1 MLYDSYYKKISRVLD
16 FCRKVFKHIV
26 LISIIIALIIISIVA
41 ILATKGIVFDD
52 KNVKDNFEISYG
64 DALPLKASALFSN
77 VRYEYSLDDGA
88 TWSENMPIV
97 PGEYSVR
104 AVANT
109 SFGGERYGKVYSF
122 VLKAKSIEV
131 FVGDSSVIYGELPE
145 VKSNELS
152 YGDKITCDKVVYE
165 DIAAVDARVMP
176 DKDSVKIFR
185 VDGTDVTTSYDIE
198 AVTTDIK
205 INPRK
210 IGFTVSGEEMVY
222 NNVRLTYS
230 GYEISSGTLA
240 EGDTEQAVI
249 DTKPLSE
256 VGITEVGEFRC
267 TPDFCIVTSEGVDV
281 TEHYE
286 ISTKVGTLKVVERSI
301 VVKTGSA
308 EKVYDD
314 TELFCEDY
322 EILGGQGLVEG
333 HSLSC
338 ESHLSIIN
346 ADEKPNELKFRIL
359 DASGTVKTQNYSVFY
374 EKGTL
379 KITPCPIIVNTADR
393 EWMYDNTEHYDDVPQ
408 IGGFCPNHGVK
419 LELPSIIN
427 AGEKDNAIKI
437 LSVQNAEGK
446 DVFAN
451 YNIIYGTM
459 GKLKITPRPITI
471 SYGTTVGTYNGEYRY
486 NDKYII
492 SENEG
497 YGLADGD
504 TINFTF
510 PKFLVAGEHENKP
523 TNAEVISIRNGEE
536 YKFELDGNNYT
547 LTEIP
552 GTITI
557 QKRPLQVKPIDK
569 NKEYDGTE
577 LVPDGYQIVGG
588 SIPTSPTSQ
597 FEHIVSVIY
606 AGSMTDVRID
616 EYGDV
621 VSIESSIDSITI
633 KRKDSKGEID
643 VTESFDIAK
652 EPGTLCVNKRQITV
666 TSGSATKVYDGTEL
680 TCHEYTVGD
689 PGLVSGHNIYVSF
702 TGTITNPG
710 PAADNTFT
718 VNEIRDASQKDVTK
732 NYDVKCVY
740 GKLTVTNEIKVWLS
754 CSDGEAWGSNGRT
767 KVYDGNP
774 FNISCTVKAEDG
786 SVLTGYTVEL
796 PTIVNV
802 SDSKTVSKDNI
813 TIKYGGNELDKNKLD
828 ISFTG
833 ITRYQITQREITLKP
848 NYAEK
853 VYDGTPL
860 SASGYTVTSGEL
872 VVGHNLTASCNATET
887 NVTDVGEYTISVT
900 DIKITDR
907 NNQSVTS
914 NYRVLAGN
922 GTLKI
927 TPRPL
932 TVVLKKN
939 NVSYTYDAQPH
950 TLEIGT
956 DYSLSN
962 GENEGLVEG
971 ESIAFT
977 SLTNVGRFTVSNAD
991 KSAITITNGKINNYN
1006 IKVEGN
1012 LTFAI
1017 TERQITVTLNNTT
1030 TSKEYDGTALAFD
1043 YSVSNLVPEHSIRL
1057 REVINFTDGEQT
1069 LTVNDISFTPSDV
1082 KENYEIKF
1090 SETFKYEIKPRPLR
1104 ITLSCDDGE
1113 SDLWNEN
1120 LRTKTYDGKAFE
1132 IYSDPPDSFLLDNGY
1147 TVELPEIIN
1156 VTDLKEL
1163 SANDIIIKN
1172 SSRSVVDNNNFEMDI
1187 RGVTQYQI
1195 TPRPLTVVLKENN
1208 VSYTY
1213 DAQPHTLEIGTDYSL
1228 SNGENEGLVEGESI
1242 AFTSL
1247 TDVGTFTVSN
1257 NNKSAITITNGNI
1270 NNYDI
1275 TVEGNL
1281 TFAVT
1286 KRQITVT
1293 LNNTTTSKVYD
1304 GTQLA
1309 FECSVTNLVPGHRI
1323 RLREVIDVTDGEQT
1337 LTVNDIE
1344 DIISVTTNNSVKEN
1358 YEIEFSDTFKYA
1370 ITKRPIT
1377 VTSGSATKVYDGTP
1391 LTCDERTVGG
1401 SGLVNGHTID
1411 LSFTGTITD
1420 KGTAVNTFS
1429 VNRIND
1435 ASQNDV
1441 TQNYEVKEIIYGTLT
1456 VNERNI
1462 TLTTGSAEKPYN
1474 GTPLTKES
1482 LEVAEGSENKL
1493 VADHIIIIN
1502 DSAISDW
1509 ITGSQTAVGWSY
1521 NTYTSGLNSRV
1532 EILDGNGN
1540 NVTDNYNIVSIQRG
1554 RLTVTE
1560 PEEEVEPI
1568 TIQIYLSPSTKYYD
1582 GTALELLDY
1591 SEDTYFILNPG
1602 DLGGKRFTLIE
1613 KNYYDPILSSVDAY
1627 TEEELFTVKRLNEN
1641 ELWKNYFDIYIGE
1654 SETQNYRIE
1663 IVDLKGNADSDM
1675 VVWGIFKNEIELTSA
1690 SVTDHYKEGEVLSNS
1705 TVELTKGPL
1714 VEGHTLTAKA
1724 TGELSSVGEVKN
1736 TIDRSS
1742 VKILDSLGND
1752 VTSNYAITYVEGT
1765 LKYLEQG

>member
-26 LISIIIALIIISIVA
+26 LISIIIALIIISVIA
-41 ILATKGIVFDD
+41 LLATKGIVFDD
-52 KNVKDNFEISYG
+52 KNAEDNFEISYG
-64 DALPLKASALFSN
+64 EGLPLNASAMLSK
-77 VRYEYSLDDGA
+77 VRYEYSSDDGA
-88 TWSENMPIV
+88 TWSEDMPIV

-308 EKVYDD
+308 EKVYDE

-322 EILGGQGLVEG
+322 EIMGGQGLVEG

-379 KITPCPIIVNTADR
+379 KITPRPITVNTADR
-393 EWMYDNTEHYDDVPQ
+393 EWMYDNTEHYDDAPQ
-408 IGGFCPNHGVK
+408 ISGFCPNHSVK

-437 LSVQNAEGK
+437 LSIQNAEGK

-451 YNIIYGTM
+451 YNIIYEKM

-486 NDKYII
+486 NDTYKI

-504 TINFTF
+504 TIDFMF
-510 PKFLVAGEHENKP
+510 PQFLVAGEHENKP

-536 YKFELDGNNYT
+536 YTFELDGNNYT

-557 QKRPLQVKPIDK
+557 QKRPLKVKPINKDK
-569 NKEYDGTE
+569 VYDGE
-577 LVPDGYQIVGG
+577 ALVPDGYQIVNG
-588 SIPTSPTSQ
+588 SIPTSSWNSTSQ
-597 FEHIVSVIY
+597 FEHSVSVTY
-606 AGSMTDVRID
+606 SGSITDVGT
-616 EYGDV
+616 EA
-621 VSIESSIDSITI
+621 SSIDSISI
-633 KRKDSKGEID
+633 IRKDSEGEID
-643 VTESFDIAK
+643 VTDSFCGFDSSDIEK
-652 EPGTLCVNKRQITV
+652 ENGTLRVDTRPITV
-666 TSGSATKVYDGTEL
+666 TSKSATKVYDGTPL
-680 TCHEYTVGD
+680 TCHEYTVGGR
-689 PGLVSGHNIYVSF
+689 GLVSGHTIDVSF
-702 TGTITNPG
+702 AGTITDPG
-710 PAADNTFT
+710 TADNTFT
-718 VNEIRDASQKDVTK
+718 VNGIKDASQNVVTQ
-732 NYDVKCVY
+732 NYDVTQVD
-740 GKLTVTNEIKVWLS
+740 GTLTVTNEIVVDLS

-774 FNISCTVKAEDG
+774 FNISCTVKTEDG
-786 SVLTGYTVEL
+786 SALTDYTVEL
-796 PTIVNV
+796 PAIVNV
-802 SDSKTVSKDNI
+802 SDSKTLSTDNI
-813 TIKYGGNELDKNKLD
+813 TIKYGENELDKSKLD
-828 ISFTG
+828 ISVTG
-833 ITRYQITQREITLKP
+833 ITRYQITQREITLTP
-848 NYAEK
+848 NDVEK

-860 SASGYTVTSGEL
+860 SASGYRITSGAL
-872 VVGHNLTASCNATET
+872 LDGHNLTASCNATG
-887 NVTDVGEYTISVT
+887 TDVGEYTISVT

-907 NNQSVTS
+907 DNKSVTS
-914 NYRVLAGN
+914 NYRVIAES
-922 GTLKI
+922 GTLTIK
-927 TPRPL
+927 PRPL
-932 TVVLKKN
+932 TVELKKN

-950 TLEIGT
+950 TLISET
-956 DYSLSN
+956 HYSLSN
-962 GENEGLVEG
+962 GANEGLVG
-971 ESIAFT
+971 DDSISFT
-977 SLTNVGRFTVSNAD
+977 SLTEVGSFTVSNND
-991 KSAITITNGKINNYN
+991 KSAITINNGNINNYD
-1006 IKVEGN
+1006 IKVNGELMFAVIKREITVN
-1012 LTFAI
+1012 LT
-1017 TERQITVTLNNTT
+1017 NTY
-1030 TSKEYDGTALAFD
+1030 TSKIYDGTPFEFT
-1043 YSVSNLVPEHSIRL
+1043 YSVSNIVSGHSITL
-1057 REVINFTDGEQT
+1057 PEVIYFTNGEKT
-1069 LTVNDISFTPSDV
+1069 LTVDDISFTPSAV
-1082 KENYEIKF
+1082 KQNYDITLKGNLNYQIE
-1090 SETFKYEIKPRPLR
+1090 PRPLR
-1104 ITLSCDDGE
+1104 ITLSCVDGE

-1120 LRTKTYDGKAFE
+1120 LRTKTYDGKPFE
-1132 IYSDPPDSFLLDNGY
+1132 INIVSPDSFLLDNGY

-1156 VTDLKEL
+1156 VSDSKTV
-1163 SANDIIIKN
+1163 SADDIILKN
-1172 SSRSVVDNNNFEMDI
+1172 RSGSVVDNNNFEMDI

-1195 TPRPLTVVLKENN
+1195 TPLSIEVKTEGASQIYDGNSLTNTN
-1208 VSYTY
+1208 F
-1213 DAQPHTLEIGTDYSL
+1213 EIKSGSL
-1228 SNGENEGLVEGESI
+1228 AEGHSI
-1242 AFTSL
+1242 VITGSQ
-1247 TDVGTFTVSN
+1247 TDVGTSQNTFKIVDQTGAEVQS
-1257 NNKSAITITNGNI
+1257 GNYNI
-1270 NNYDI
+1270 SKTLGTLEI
-1275 TVEGNL
+1275 
-1281 TFAVT
+1281 T

-1293 LNNTTTSKVYD
+1293 LNNTATSKVYD
-1304 GTQLA
+1304 GNKFA
-1309 FECSVTNLVPGHRI
+1309 FNYSVSNIVSGHSITLPEVKNYTNGRK
-1323 RLREVIDVTDGEQT
+1323 T
-1337 LTVNDIE
+1337 LTVGDISFTPS
-1344 DIISVTTNNSVKEN
+1344 DVKQN
-1358 YEIEFSDTFKYA
+1358 YEITLSGNLYYQID
-1370 ITKRPIT
+1370 RCPIT
-1377 VTSGSATKVYDGTP
+1377 VTSKNATKDYDGKP
-1391 LTCDERTVGG
+1391 LECHEAYASKHGSYSLLTNVGE
-1401 SGLVNGHTID
+1401 LVID
-1411 LSFTGTITD
+1411 CNYTGTQTNAGTSYNIFTFISITD
-1420 KGTAVNTFS
+1420 KNG
-1429 VNRIND
+1429 ND
-1435 ASQNDV
+1435 
-1441 TQNYEVKEIIYGTLT
+1441 NYEVKQTIYGTLT
-1456 VNERNI
+1456 VNKRNI
-1462 TLTTGSAEKPYN
+1462 TLTTGSDEKVYDE
-1474 GTPLTKES
+1474 TPLTKKS
-1482 LEVAEGSENKL
+1482 LEVAEDSENYL
-1493 VADHIIIIN
+1493 VEDHKIN
-1502 DSAISDW
+1502 NSAISDW
-1509 ITGSQTAVGWSY
+1509 ITGSQTAVGSTA
-1521 NTYTSGLNSRV
+1521 NTYDSGLNSRV
-1532 EILDGNGN
+1532 KIFDGNGN
-1540 NVTDNYNIVSIQRG
+1540 DVTKNYTIVDIERG
-1554 RLTVTE
+1554 TLTVTE
-1560 PEEEVEPI
+1560 PEEEIDPI
-1568 TIQIYLSPSTKYYD
+1568 TIQIYLYPSTKYYD
-1582 GTALELLDY
+1582 GEVLDLYDY
-1591 SEDTYFILNPG
+1591 SEGSYHIVNP
-1602 DLGGKRFTLIE
+1602 DVLGEHMFSLFE
-1613 KNYYDPILSSVDAY
+1613 NYDDPILSSVDAY
-1627 TEEELFTVKRLNEN
+1627 AELFTVKRLNEN
-1641 ELWKNYFDIYIGE
+1641 ELWKNYFDIYIDG
-1654 SETQNYRIE
+1654 SKTQNYRLE

-1690 SVTDHYKEGEVLSNS
+1690 SVTDHYKEGQILSNP
-1705 TVELTKGPL
+1705 TVELTKGSL
-1714 VEGHTLTAKA
+1714 LEGHTLTAKA

-1736 TIDRSS
+1736 TIDKSS

-1752 VTSNYAITYVEGT
+1752 VTSNYAITYIEGT